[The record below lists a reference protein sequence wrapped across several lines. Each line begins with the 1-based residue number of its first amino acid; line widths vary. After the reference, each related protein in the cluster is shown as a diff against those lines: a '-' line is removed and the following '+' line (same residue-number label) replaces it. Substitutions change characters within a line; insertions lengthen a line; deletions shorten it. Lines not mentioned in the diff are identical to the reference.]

1 MKKIIL
7 SADTTCDL
15 PKDLIEKYN
24 IQIIPLYIHLD
35 DKEYRDS
42 IDINPDFIYN
52 YYEENKI
59 LPTTS
64 APNIADYLTHFKKWD
79 PTKYD
84 IIHITL
90 GSGISSTYQNAFVA
104 SEEFENVYVIDS
116 KSLSAASSLLIL
128 EAVDMINDKKT
139 TDEIVNKLKN
149 LRENIEVS
157 FVLDSL
163 TYLREGGRLNALQA
177 FGSNLLNIKPCIE
190 VKHEKN
196 GQMEVGNKYRGK
208 LSKVIKKYLS
218 DRLENRDD
226 IDTKRIFILNSG
238 TSEEIIET
246 TINGV
251 KEYQNF
257 DEMIVSRAGCT
268 ISSHCGYN
276 SVGVIFINK

>member
-149 LRENIEVS
+149 I
-157 FVLDSL
+157 
-163 TYLREGGRLNALQA
+163 
-177 FGSNLLNIKPCIE
+177 
-190 VKHEKN
+190 
-196 GQMEVGNKYRGK
+196 
-208 LSKVIKKYLS
+208 
-218 DRLENRDD
+218 
-226 IDTKRIFILNSG
+226 
-238 TSEEIIET
+238 
-246 TINGV
+246 
-251 KEYQNF
+251 
-257 DEMIVSRAGCT
+257 
-268 ISSHCGYN
+268 
-276 SVGVIFINK
+276 